1 MPRTASHVLGAG
13 GSRQGERRG
22 MLARVALLG
31 EVDARTFAVLDDR
44 YGVVRMRSGA
54 VANKR
59 ALAACEV
66 LVTNGLQGVTADELD
81 RFPALKLVAS
91 LGSGVDTDALGE
103 CRARGLQVT
112 NTPGVLAE
120 DVADLAL
127 GLLIAAVRRICVGH
141 DFVRN
146 GRWPAGRMPL
156 TGSLRGARVGMIGL
170 GKTGRALARRLV
182 ACGVEMSYHCY
193 RTKSDIDYRFW
204 PDLIEMAK
212 YSTILVACCPGGDA
226 TRGIVSREVLSAIGP
241 RGTFVNV
248 GHGSVVDEPA
258 MIELLE
264 TGRLGAAALDVFA
277 DEPNVPEALM
287 ALDNVVLQPHQG
299 SATAD
304 ARHAM
309 SNQLIDNIEA
319 LFAGR
324 ALLSPVDDDG
334 AGDY

>member
-1 MPRTASHVLGAG
+1 
-13 GSRQGERRG
+13 

-44 YGVVRMRSGA
+44 HGVLRMQSSSFT
-54 VANKR
+54 NKR
-59 ALAACEV
+59 SLAACEV
-66 LVTNGLQGVTADELD
+66 LVTNGLQGVTAEELD
-81 RFPALKLVAS
+81 KLPALKLVSS
-91 LGSGVDTDALGE
+91 LGSGVDKAALE
-103 CRARGLQVT
+103 MCRARGILVT

-141 DFVRN
+141 EFVRS
-146 GRWPAGRMPL
+146 GQWPAGRMPL

-170 GKTGRALARRLV
+170 GKIGRALARRLV

-204 PDLIEMAK
+204 PDLIEMAE
-212 YSTILVACCPGGDA
+212 YSTILVACCPAGEA
-226 TRGIVSREVLSAIGP
+226 TQGIVSREVLSAIGP

-248 GHGSVVDEPA
+248 GHGSVVDERA

-299 SATAD
+299 SATTD
-304 ARHAM
+304 ARYAM
-309 SNQLIDNIEA
+309 SNQLIDNIDA

-324 ALLSPVDDDG
+324 PLLNPVEDDG